1 MTLAI
6 NASDDFQIMLDDF
19 GVSLDISD
27 GDDPVNKIELT
38 AIGGELKFSEH
49 LSKVFITNR
58 GTLSEVLEGDEAPVL
73 VEFDLRFRGLK
84 AGGQT
89 PTAFEAL
96 TNSGAASGWIS
107 TRPAGQ
113 AYCLDVVFN
122 IADPEGGTGEVIT
135 FGDFTLESIEF
146 VEGNEVDLLSVKGR
160 AFSVTVED
168 EQT

>member
-6 NASDDFQIMLDDF
+6 SASDDFQVMLDDF
-19 GVSLDISD
+19 GVGLTLGDGSD
-27 GDDPVNKIELT
+27 PANEVQLN

-49 LSKVFITNR
+49 LSRIFITNR
-58 GTLSEVLEGDEAPVL
+58 GTLAEVLEGDEASVS

-84 AGGQT
+84 ADGQT

-96 TNSGAASGWIS
+96 TQTGAASGWLS
-107 TRPAGQ
+107 TRPSDE
-113 AYCLDVVFN
+113 AYCLDVVFS
-122 IADPEGGTGEVIT
+122 IADPEGGTGEVVT
-135 FGDFTLESIEF
+135 FSDFTLETIQF
-146 VEGNEVDLLSVKGR
+146 VEGNEVDLLAVKGR